1 MRLKSEIWVKA
12 YLRRCASEGVD
23 AMLVRRG
30 DSDAGAVY
38 IKVSR
43 LDGMALMFGPA
54 PAGMDGAR
62 EERRFESS
70 FTREIVPE
78 AEADAFLA
86 RQVEF
91 DSDIWIVAV
100 EDRQGRHFLDE
111 WLARR

>member
-1 MRLKSEIWVKA
+1 MRLKTEIWVKA
-12 YLRRCASEGVD
+12 YLRRCAGEGAD
-23 AMLVRRG
+23 AILVRRG

-43 LDGMALMFGPA
+43 LDGTASLFGPA
-54 PAGMDGAR
+54 PAGMEGAR

-70 FTREIVPE
+70 FAHEVVPE

-100 EDRQGRHFLDE
+100 EARRGRHFLDE
-111 WLARR
+111 WLTRT